1 MLLLMSVLVTL
12 CTFVMQTHPVFRSI
26 SPGGHIDL
34 ALLVVV
40 GFTLLWGGHRA
51 LWFGFVIGLVH
62 DALSSQWLGLNALSK
77 SIVVFIVL
85 NLSRNVQQQSPV
97 VQSLFAAAAI
107 GLDTTIRLFM
117 LAVLQSQI
125 VPLAAVLHTL
135 LPHLLLGLILM
146 PGICAG
152 LRLLAHILRV
162 LPEKGQG
169 NAAV

>member
-1 MLLLMSVLVTL
+1 MLLLLSILVTL
-12 CTFVMQTHPVFRSI
+12 CTCVLQTHPVFRSI

-40 GFTLLWGGHRA
+40 GFTLLWGGQRA

-77 SIVVFIVL
+77 SIVVFLVL

-107 GLDTTIRLFM
+107 GLDTATRWLI
-117 LAVLQSQI
+117 LAVLHAQI
-125 VPLAAVLHTL
+125 IPLAAVLRTL
-135 LPHLLLGLILM
+135 LPHVLLGLILM
-146 PGICAG
+146 PGICASLHRMG
-152 LRLLAHILRV
+152 HILRV

-169 NAAV
+169 NAAI